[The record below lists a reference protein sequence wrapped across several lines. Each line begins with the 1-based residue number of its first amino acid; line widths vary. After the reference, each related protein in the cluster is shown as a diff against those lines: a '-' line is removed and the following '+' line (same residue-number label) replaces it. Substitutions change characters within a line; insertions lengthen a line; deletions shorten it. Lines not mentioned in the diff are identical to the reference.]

1 MINELQF
8 LESHLNSPIS
18 LNAHFILSSLSSET
32 TCPQVFINLYHPTGF
47 YLYPLRSSFKS
58 FFCKTSKMME
68 RLQRDLYKLLL
79 RDCKVTWKQG
89 GPYPSRHKNVV
100 TTLLRRRCPTSLWRR
115 HIVAMETSDD
125 VAKTTSFY
133 LFI

>member
-32 TCPQVFINLYHPTGF
+32 TCPQDFINLYHPTGF

-68 RLQRDLYKLLL
+68 RLQRDLCNFFWEIARWLEN
-79 RDCKVTWKQG
+79 
-89 GPYPSRHKNVV
+89 PSRHTTSWRSCNVV
-100 TTLLRRRCPTSLWRR
+100 VFMSQRRSTISRRCNN
-115 HIVAMETSDD
+115 
-125 VAKTTSFY
+125 VAKKTSIKRRLHNVVNFC
-133 LFI
+133 